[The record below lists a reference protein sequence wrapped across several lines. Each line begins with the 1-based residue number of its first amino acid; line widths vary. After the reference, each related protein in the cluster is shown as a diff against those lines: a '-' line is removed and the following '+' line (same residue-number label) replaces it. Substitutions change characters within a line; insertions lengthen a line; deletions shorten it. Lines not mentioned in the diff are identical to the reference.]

1 MSILSSLKNRK
12 TPMRRK
18 LFLYMLALAAI
29 VLAFLACGLFFFG
42 HFATAKQNAANNL
55 SFQMKTFERQVNKY
69 FEDLTR
75 MGTSL
80 SDSIA
85 SKTDT
90 FLQEEGV
97 DFYSL
102 NDDMIRIS
110 KLQDVLFD
118 KLGTELLKTDC
129 SGAFLMLNVTVNST
143 LDGAE
148 KSKTGL
154 YFQRASLD
162 ESDETLLLY
171 RGISQIGRERGV
183 MPHRQWRLEFNVDEL
198 SDYDR
203 YLQRSD
209 AASNNAPFLTGI
221 SILTGTSE
229 RTMRFIVPI
238 VGANNINY
246 GICGF
251 EISENFFKKDFAQSS
266 QLEHLTS
273 MIFPQS
279 DVLDTKNGFSAGV
292 YDGYFLPPQGTL
304 TVKDLGDG
312 IVSLD
317 GITPLVAKMQTVK
330 ICDDDFVLIAAYPK
344 EEYDS
349 EVANNIVSVVL
360 LISLL
365 VLTTVA
371 VCVFFTRRFLRP
383 LLKGIEQIQRMEHK
397 TAESEFTEIDD
408 LFAFL
413 AEQDRLHDEETAKL
427 RTQCDEQ
434 NDTLEQK
441 QADIDRLA
449 YSRKNEVSPDD
460 YEMFKEGLKTLT
472 KTEKQVFELYLDGK
486 TADEIMVICNIQKGT
501 LKFHN
506 HNILEKL
513 GVSSRKQMLRYATL
527 LKQETLNE

>member
-1 MSILSSLKNRK
+1 
-12 TPMRRK
+12 
-18 LFLYMLALAAI
+18 
-29 VLAFLACGLFFFG
+29 
-42 HFATAKQNAANNL
+42 
-55 SFQMKTFERQVNKY
+55 
-69 FEDLTR
+69 
-75 MGTSL
+75 
-80 SDSIA
+80 
-85 SKTDT
+85 
-90 FLQEEGV
+90 
-97 DFYSL
+97 
-102 NDDMIRIS
+102 
-110 KLQDVLFD
+110 
-118 KLGTELLKTDC
+118 
-129 SGAFLMLNVTVNST
+129 
-143 LDGAE
+143 
-148 KSKTGL
+148 
-154 YFQRASLD
+154 
-162 ESDETLLLY
+162 
-171 RGISQIGRERGV
+171 
-183 MPHRQWRLEFNVDEL
+183 
-198 SDYDR
+198 
-203 YLQRSD
+203 
-209 AASNNAPFLTGI
+209 
-221 SILTGTSE
+221 
-229 RTMRFIVPI
+229 
-238 VGANNINY
+238 
-246 GICGF
+246 
-251 EISENFFKKDFAQSS
+251 
-266 QLEHLTS
+266 

-317 GITPLVAKMQTVK
+317 GITPLVAKMQNVK
-330 ICDDDFVLIAAYPK
+330 ICDDDFVLITAYPK

-365 VLTTVA
+365 VLTTIT

-441 QADIDRLA
+441 QAHIDRLA

-486 TADEIMVICNIQKGT
+486 TADEIMVICNIQKGK
-501 LKFHN
+501 LKYHN
-506 HNILEKL
+506 HNILGKL
-513 GVSSRKQMLRYATL
+513 GVSSRKQMLRYAAL
-527 LKQETLNE
+527 LNQENEKR